1 MTQVHAT
8 DDGPGEK
15 EPWIADVQAW
25 AISFPVQAFH
35 STRLG
40 VGRYAYPVH

>member
-1 MTQVHAT
+1 MTQVQAT
-8 DDGPGEK
+8 DNGPGEK

-25 AISFPVQAFH
+25 ATSFPVPAVH
-35 STRLG
+35 SARLG